1 MNIIDKAIA
10 YISPINALKRTHAR
24 QVLNSY
30 EGAKPS
36 RLRKQRGDRKSPDL
50 TVQEA
55 AERMRYFGRWLEENY
70 DLCTGAFDVLVA
82 RTVGRGFS
90 TEPMVRNLAGELHE
104 EFNKQIRDLF
114 EDWAK
119 KPEVTGEYSWSEV
132 QRLAA
137 RTYFRDG
144 ECFAQKISGTRNDID
159 HQTLVPFSIEMIE
172 PDFIPFDLNDAA
184 RKIVQ
189 GVQKNAWG
197 RPVAYHVFKTD
208 PRETFVKETKTIAA
222 EYMVHLKLTRRVR
235 QTRGVTIMHSVMNR
249 IDDIRDYEEAERIA
263 ARISAAMTVYIK
275 KGSPEI
281 YDVAPPT
288 YGDENVEEKGFRNF
302 EIAPG
307 ILFDDLRPGE
317 EVGTIQSNRPSM
329 LLLPFRNAMVKAIAS
344 GIGASYSSL
353 AKDYSG
359 TYSSQRQELVEQQ
372 EHNEILQ
379 DKFSCNFIQP
389 IYEQFIKVA
398 VTAGLLILPKDV
410 ATNSLYR
417 ARHKGPSMPWI
428 DPIKESNA
436 LLIDVQAGF
445 RSRDEV
451 IRSRGGNPQDTDNEI
466 AKSKNRAEEL
476 GLVFTSDAT
485 EKEPASFGN
494 NFQENNSS
502 TDEEEDKKLTDE
514 EKENAEE

>member
-1 MNIIDKAIA
+1 MNMIDRAVR
-10 YISPINALKRTHAR
+10 YLSPESALKRAHAR

-36 RLRKQRGDRKSPDL
+36 RLRKPRGDRKSPDL

-70 DLCTGAFDVLVA
+70 DLVTGAFDVLVA

-104 EFNKQIRDLF
+104 DFNRQIRDLF

-119 KPEVTGEYSWSEV
+119 KPEVTGEYSWSEA

-144 ECFAQKISGTRNDID
+144 ECFAQKISGTRSDIN
-159 HQTLVPFSIEMIE
+159 HLTLVPFSIEMIE
-172 PDFIPFDLNDAA
+172 PDFVPFDYNDVS
-184 RKIVQ
+184 KSIVQ
-189 GVQKNAWG
+189 GIQKNAWG
-197 RPVAYHVFKTD
+197 RPTNYFVYRND
-208 PRETFVKETKTIAA
+208 PRESYAADTKAIPADA
-222 EYMVHLKLTRRVR
+222 MVHLKLTRRIR

-249 IDDIRDYEEAERIA
+249 IDDVRDYEEAERVA
-263 ARISAAMTVYIK
+263 ARISAAMTIYIK
-275 KGSPEI
+275 KGSPEF
-281 YDVAPPT
+281 YDSTPPVF
-288 YGDENVEEKGFRNF
+288 GDEDVKEKGFRDF

-307 ILFDDLRPGE
+307 MLFDDLRPGE
-317 EVGTIQSNRPSM
+317 EVGTIQSNRPSS
-329 LLLPFRNAMVKAIAS
+329 LLLPFRNAMLKAIAS

-379 DKFSCNFIQP
+379 DKFSNNFIQP
-389 IYEQFIKVA
+389 IYEQFIKIA
-398 VTAGLLILPKDV
+398 IASNLLILPKDV

-436 LLIDVQAGF
+436 LLIDTQAGF

-451 IRSRGGNPQDTDNEI
+451 IRSRGGNPQDTDSEI
-466 AKSKNRAEEL
+466 AKAKKRAESL
-476 GLVFTSDAT
+476 GLFFTSDAAQKT
-485 EKEPASFGN
+485 PAPFEN
-494 NFQENNSS
+494 NASENNSS
-502 TDEEEDKKLTDE
+502 TDDEEEKVLTDE
-514 EKENAEE
+514 EKENEKE